1 MILIEMEF
9 IIKNYFF
16 LIMENKNE
24 NKKGFG

>member
-9 IIKNYFF
+9 IIKNYFC